1 MKRSEVGLFIVRIV
15 LGMTFFL
22 HGLEKF
28 QNGISNIAGWFESIG
43 LPGFLAYIVA
53 VIELV
58 GGVMMVLGIG
68 TRIVGI
74 LFALVMAAAIITV
87 KLPLGFLDG
96 FELDVVLLAM
106 SIQLAITGS
115 AFLSVGQRMGLT
127 KESDVNL

>member
-1 MKRSEVGLFIVRIV
+1 MKRSEVGLFIVRVV

-22 HGLEKF
+22 HGLDKF

-58 GGVMMVLGIG
+58 GGVIMVLGIG

-74 LFALVMAAAIITV
+74 LFALVMAGAIITV

-106 SIQLAITGS
+106 SIQIAITGS
-115 AFLSVGQRMGLT
+115 AFLSLGQAIGLA
-127 KESDVNL
+127 KESEVNL

>member
-1 MKRSEVGLFIVRIV
+1 MKRSEVGLFIVRVV
-15 LGMTFFL
+15 LGLTFFL
-22 HGLEKF
+22 HGLDKF
-28 QNGISNIAGWFESIG
+28 QNGISNIAGWFDSIG

-68 TRIVGI
+68 TRMVSI
-74 LFALVMAAAIITV
+74 LFALVMVGAMITV

-106 SIQLAITGS
+106 SLQLAITGNT
-115 AFLSVGQRMGLT
+115 FLSLGHAMGLT
-127 KESDVNL
+127 KGSEVNL

>member
-22 HGLEKF
+22 HGLDKF